1 MPLRIGLIGCGNI
14 SDIYLT
20 NAAAFRDFEFFAVS
34 DINPDAA
41 RRQSEKYGPRVL
53 SVDQL
58 LASPDIDAV
67 LNLTIPS
74 VHAEISLAAIA
85 AGKHVYS
92 EKPLAASLADGRR
105 LVAAAAD
112 NNLRV
117 GCAPDTILGAG
128 VQTARALIDQGV
140 IGKPLTGLA
149 AVLGRGME
157 AWHPNPTFFFK
168 PGGGPVLDMGPYYIA
183 TLVTLLGP
191 VEKVVAVG
199 QIGFDERI
207 VTTPGSPI
215 VGSAIKVEVLTSV
228 QAFLTFV
235 NGAQVAFLA
244 SWDVWRH
251 GLPPIELHGESG
263 SLRVPDPNFFDG
275 SVALASGPQDWRETP
290 TGDRAFG
297 RANWPT
303 KAPDRANWRGVGL
316 ADMARA
322 IIDNRPHRAD
332 GRLALHTLA
341 VLEGVLQAAVSGKS
355 IVIADRCERPASLTE
370 EEAKDLL
377 A

>member
-1 MPLRIGLIGCGNI
+1 MSLKIGLVGCGNI
-14 SDIYLT
+14 SDIYLS
-20 NAAAFRDFEFFAVS
+20 NSAAFRDFEFVAVS

-41 RRQSEKYGPRVL
+41 RRQSEKYGPRIL

-58 LASPDIDAV
+58 LASSDIDAV
-67 LNLTIPS
+67 LNLTFPA

-105 LVAAAAD
+105 IVAAAAD
-112 NNLRV
+112 KNLRV

-128 VQTARALIDQGV
+128 VQTARALIDEGA
-140 IGKPLTGLA
+140 IGKPLSGLA
-149 AVLGRGME
+149 AVLGHGME

-191 VEKVVAVG
+191 VDRVMAVG
-199 QIGFDERI
+199 QIGFDERV
-207 VTTPGSPI
+207 VTAPGSPI
-215 VGSAIKVEVLTSV
+215 LGSAIKVEVLTSV

-235 NGAQVAFLA
+235 SGAQVAFLA

-251 GLPPIELHGESG
+251 GLPPIELHGAAG
-263 SLRVPDPNFFDG
+263 SLRVPDPNFFG
-275 SVALASGPQDWRETP
+275 GAVALASGSQDWRETSTAHSP
-290 TGDRAFG
+290 FG
-297 RANWPT
+297 RANWPIQ
-303 KAPDRANWRGVGL
+303 APDRANWRGLGL

-322 IIDNRPHRAD
+322 IADNRPHRAD

-341 VLEGVLQAAVSGKS
+341 VLEGVLQAAASEKS
-355 IVIADRCERPASLTE
+355 VDIADLCERPAYFGE
-370 EEAKDLL
+370 EEAKGLL